1 MEGKS
6 SVQEINTSFHML
18 AIAARMVYL
27 KFNTFKEVSKVM
39 LHALS
44 IYIDMSSQQV
54 RLIH

>member
-27 KFNTFKEVSKVM
+27 SLTLLKKCPKSCFMPYQFT
-39 LHALS
+39 
-44 IYIDMSSQQV
+44 
-54 RLIH
+54 